1 MGTAHRIARPNHR
14 VTEPAEATSPE
25 HELVARARRGDVS
38 AFEELYHTTA
48 GRVFAL
54 CLRMCGDRV
63 RATELLQDVFV
74 RVWER
79 IASFRGDAAFAT
91 WVHRLAV
98 NVVLES
104 RRSDAR
110 REMGE
115 SRAAQHERE
124 QDGLSVERVMDLET
138 AIARLPAGARR
149 AFVLHDIEG
158 YKHHEI
164 ARMTGLAEGTLRAQ
178 LHRARQLLME
188 MLT

>member
-1 MGTAHRIARPNHR
+1 MGTAHRFARTAHR
-14 VTEPAEATSPE
+14 VTEPASAPPPE
-25 HELVARARRGDVS
+25 HELVVRAQRGDVA
-38 AFEELYHTTA
+38 AFEALYHA
-48 GRVFAL
+48 SSGRVFAL
-54 CLRMCGDRV
+54 CLRMAGDRA

-79 IASFRGDAAFAT
+79 LGSFRGEAAFGT

-98 NVVLES
+98 NVVLEN
-104 RRSDAR
+104 RRRDER
-110 REMGE
+110 RAAGE
-115 SRAAQHERE
+115 SGAAEE
-124 QDGLSVERVMDLET
+124 ACELDGLTVERTMDLET
-138 AIARLPAGARR
+138 AVSRLPAGARR

-164 ARMTGLAEGTLRAQ
+164 AKMTGLAEGTLRAQ